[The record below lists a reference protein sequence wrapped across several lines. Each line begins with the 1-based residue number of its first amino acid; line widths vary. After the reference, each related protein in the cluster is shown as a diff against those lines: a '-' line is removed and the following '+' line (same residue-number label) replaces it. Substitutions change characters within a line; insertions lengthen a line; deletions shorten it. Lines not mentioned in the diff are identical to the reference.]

1 MKKIL
6 FILWISLC
14 IQDLNAQTKLPA
26 TLHGV
31 DRFNVASKYLGGDIV
46 VSVSLP
52 QGYNPKE
59 DKKYPVLYVLDGYYS
74 FPIMHELNKLMF
86 SEIEPVIIVGIGD
99 DRMSLPEWLMTRY
112 PILTH
117 DVDRYEDSFQV
128 AVLLRG
134 APVKLNSGNGSHYYD
149 AIKNEVIPIIES
161 NYKTNKDRGITGH
174 SLSGLFTSHVL
185 FKDNGYFTR
194 FGINSAA
201 LFVNNDETF
210 RLERTYYES
219 KKELKGRVF
228 ISAAGLEGKN
238 LFEKRALNLAKT
250 LKSRSYKNL
259 HVESVIFPEE
269 SHVSVLGAM
278 SSRTLYSLYGLPVDR
293 SIGKGHK
300 ADH

>member
-1 MKKIL
+1 MIKSL
-6 FILWISLC
+6 SLLWMTLL
-14 IQDLNAQTKLPA
+14 IQFMYAQTKLPA
-26 TLHGV
+26 TLNGV
-31 DRFNVASKYLGGDIV
+31 DRFNIASKYLGGDIV

-59 DKKYPVLYVLDGYYS
+59 DKKYPVLYVLDGYYA
-74 FPIMHELNKLMF
+74 FPIMHELNKLML

-99 DRMSLPEWLMTRY
+99 DRMSLPQWLVTRY

-117 DVDRYEDSFQV
+117 DIDKYEDSFQV
-128 AVLLRG
+128 AVLMRG
-134 APVKLNSGNGSHYYD
+134 APVKLNSGNGSTYYD

-161 NYKTNKDRGITGH
+161 TYKTNQDRGITGH
-174 SLSGLFTSHVL
+174 SLSGLFVSHIL

-201 LFVNNDETF
+201 LFVNNDEPF
-210 RLERTYYES
+210 RLESAYYTS

-238 LFEKRALNLAKT
+238 LFEKRALRLAST
-250 LKSRSYKNL
+250 LKSRKYKNL
-259 HVESVIFPEE
+259 QVEAVVFPDE

-300 ADH
+300 ADY